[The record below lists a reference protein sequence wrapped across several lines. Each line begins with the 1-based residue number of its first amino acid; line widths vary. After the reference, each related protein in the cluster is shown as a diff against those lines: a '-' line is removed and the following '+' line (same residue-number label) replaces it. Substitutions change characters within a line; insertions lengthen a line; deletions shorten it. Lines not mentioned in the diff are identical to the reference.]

1 MTVPAF
7 TPDSIKPVSSIFPA
21 PIPLVGSLGIGLFF
35 GLMFALRSGYSY
47 GAALLLIAALWCA
60 LAPSCRPRRRA
71 LPALGREDH
80 LLIGVLIAYFAVAV
94 ATIAWLGNDFRDV
107 DQPLRAALAVPVLWM
122 LCRLPYN
129 LRWLWGSVVV
139 GVSLSVGV
147 AWWQLH
153 VLGMDRAE
161 GYLNIIHFGNIA
173 LVYGAF
179 CAGGLQWSSTL
190 RKHRHAWCAVFLLGM
205 ACSAYSIIA
214 SGSRGSWVALP
225 ALIALY
231 GVAFLNR
238 RNVGWVVGCCGVII
252 AAAGFMFSQP
262 DSKLRARYD
271 AAISDIQLFQQGEAD
286 TSLGARFVMW
296 EGAIR
301 SIPERPLLGWNFAEY
316 HAHIEQLVKRGEVDP
331 VALKFTNNL
340 HNGYLHS
347 WIFHGLPGLLAL
359 LALYLVPFA
368 GFCRRLRSRDINVRV
383 LAYCGAALC
392 ASYACFSLSQVILQ
406 RNNGIMFY
414 VLSLVILW
422 GGMRQREQ
430 HSVLVLGQQP
440 PSIQR

>member
-1 MTVPAF
+1 FP
-7 TPDSIKPVSSIFPA
+7 KQLQIF
-21 PIPLVGSLGIGLFF
+21 LSLGIGLFI

-47 GAALLLIAALWCA
+47 GAALLLIAALGCA
-60 LAPSCRPRRRA
+60 LAPACSPSRRA
-71 LPALGREDH
+71 LSPLGREDH
-80 LLIGVLIAYFAVAV
+80 LLMGVLIAYFAVAV
-94 ATIAWLGNDFRDV
+94 VTIAWLGNDLRDV

-122 LCRLPYN
+122 LCRLPYD

-179 CAGGLQWSSTL
+179 CAGGLQWSATL
-190 RKHRHAWCAVFLLGM
+190 GKYRHAWCAVFLLGM
-205 ACSAYSIIA
+205 ACSAYSIVA

-225 ALIALY
+225 ALVALY

-262 DSKLRARYD
+262 DSKIRARAD
-271 AAISDIQLFQQGEAD
+271 GAVSDIQLVQQGEAD

-316 HAHIEQLVKRGEVDP
+316 HAHIEQLVKR
-331 VALKFTNNL
+331 
-340 HNGYLHS
+340 
-347 WIFHGLPGLLAL
+347 
-359 LALYLVPFA
+359 
-368 GFCRRLRSRDINVRV
+368 
-383 LAYCGAALC
+383 
-392 ASYACFSLSQVILQ
+392 
-406 RNNGIMFY
+406 
-414 VLSLVILW
+414 
-422 GGMRQREQ
+422 
-430 HSVLVLGQQP
+430 
-440 PSIQR
+440 